1 MWISFLVKVLS
12 TKCPFIMLPIY
23 FDSFRAFFE
32 DSEATDQIDKEHS
45 GKEIDEED
53 GTQVS

>member
-23 FDSFRAFFE
+23 FDSFRALFE

-53 GTQVS
+53 GTQVF

>member
-1 MWISFLVKVLS
+1 
-12 TKCPFIMLPIY
+12 MLPLY
-23 FDSFRAFFE
+23 LDSFWAFFE
-32 DSEATDQIDKEHS
+32 DSKVTDQIDKEHS